1 MTVKTRFAPSPTG
14 YLHIGG
20 ARTALFAWLYARKHQ
35 GEFILRIEDTDRERS
50 RPEFVQAILQGLQ
63 WLGLAPTQGPFY
75 QTQRFDRYREV
86 IEQLLAQGDAYRC
99 DCSKERLE
107 TLREQQI
114 AQKRKPKYDG
124 HCRDRDDLD
133 PGKPHVIRF
142 KNPQQGS
149 VVFEDLIKGR
159 VEVRNSEIDDLVIA
173 RSDGTPTYNLTVVV
187 DDYDMEITHVIRGD
201 DHVNNT
207 PRQINIL
214 RALGAALPDYAHVPM
229 ILGPDG
235 KRLSKRHGAM
245 SVTEFRD
252 RGYLPEAVINYL
264 VRLGWSHGDQEIFSR
279 QEMIDLFALQD
290 ISRSA
295 ATYDVAKLEWF
306 NQYYLKH
313 SPFDAVAPALQQQC
327 QRHGIDCN
335 DGPALE
341 AVFMLYRE
349 RVKTLEELALASVVF
364 YRDEVDYD
372 PKAAKKNLRP
382 KALQPLQRLQ
392 QIFTSI
398 SWDKQVIHDSI
409 KALVQELA
417 VGFGQVALPLRVA
430 VCGSTAAAA
439 IDDMVYLIGRER
451 VLLRLRKAI
460 ELIGRLDTEQRLQ

>member
-35 GEFILRIEDTDRERS
+35 GEFVLRIEDTDRERS
-50 RPEFVQAILQGLQ
+50 RPEYVQAILDGLQ
-63 WLGLAPTQGPFY
+63 WLGLPPTEGPFY

-86 IEQLLAQGDAYRC
+86 IDQLLAQGDAYRC
-99 DCSKERLE
+99 DCTKERLE
-107 TLREQQI
+107 AVRAQQM

-133 PGKPHVIRF
+133 PARPHVIRF
-142 KNPQQGS
+142 RNPQQGS
-149 VVFEDLIKGR
+149 VVFDDLVKGR
-159 VEVRNSEIDDLVIA
+159 VEVSNSEIDDLVIA
-173 RSDGTPTYNLTVVV
+173 RTDGTPTYNLTVVV
-187 DDYDMEITHVIRGD
+187 DDYDMQISHVIRGD

-214 RALGAALPDYAHVPM
+214 RALGARPPVYAHVPM

-279 QEMIDLFALQD
+279 EQMLELFALED

-295 ATYDVAKLEWF
+295 ATYDPAKLDWF
-306 NQYYLKH
+306 NQYYLKQAAF
-313 SPFDAVAPALQQQC
+313 SEVEAALRTQC
-327 QRHGIDCN
+327 ERHGIDCT

-341 AVFMLYRE
+341 AVFLLYRE
-349 RVKTLEELALASVVF
+349 RVKTLEEMAQASLVF
-364 YRDEVDYD
+364 YRDEVEYD
-372 PKAAKKNLRP
+372 ARAAKKNLKPRALRP
-382 KALQPLQRLQ
+382 LERLVDAFGE
-392 QIFTSI
+392 ID
-398 SWDKQVIHDSI
+398 WEKQAIHDTI
-409 KALVQELA
+409 KALVEELG

-439 IDDMVYLIGRER
+439 IDDMVFLIGRER
-451 VLLRLRKAI
+451 VLQRLHRAI
-460 ELIGRLDTEQRLQ
+460 ELIGRLDTEQSLQ